1 MIAEI
6 FLLLFNLLI
15 ILLCAEVFTNGL
27 EVFGKKLSL
36 SQAIV
41 GSVLAAVGTALPET
55 IIPLV
60 AIFLHKGQTGHS
72 IGVGAILGAPFMLAT
87 MAFLMIGLTVV
98 SGYIT
103 KRRTFVFEAEI
114 PTVKRDL
121 IFFLIMYSTGIFL
134 PSITKWHIIVAVMLL
149 FGYIFYLYTTF
160 RSESNAIV
168 HEERLYF
175 DRILGKIIPVK
186 KFKIFFSLLQVL
198 LSLLL
203 MIKGAHGFVEA
214 LGEVSF
220 KLGVDPLVF
229 ALLIAPVATELPEKF
244 NSITW
249 TFKGRDTLAMGNVT
263 GAMVFQS
270 TFPVSIGIIFT
281 EWNITGYALLSACL
295 AILSGVI
302 ILGEIFMRKK
312 ISPFTLIFLGTFYLI
327 YAFLVLKIF

>member
-1 MIAEI
+1 MANEI
-6 FLLLFNLLI
+6 FLLFFNLLL

-60 AIFLHKGQTGHS
+60 AIFLHRGETGHS

-87 MAFLMIGLTVV
+87 MAFLMIGLTIT

-114 PTVKRDL
+114 STVKRDL
-121 IFFLIMYSTGIFL
+121 IFFLLMYSSGIFL
-134 PSITKWHIIVAVMLL
+134 PLITKWHIPVAVMLL

-160 RSESNAIV
+160 RSESNAIL

-175 DRILGKIIPVK
+175 DRILGKILPIQ

-198 LSLLL
+198 ISLLV

-214 LGEVSF
+214 LGKVSF
-220 KLGVDPLVF
+220 KLGVDPLIF
-229 ALLIAPVATELPEKF
+229 EI
-244 NSITW
+244 
-249 TFKGRDTLAMGNVT
+249 GRAHV
-263 GAMVFQS
+263 
-270 TFPVSIGIIFT
+270 
-281 EWNITGYALLSACL
+281 
-295 AILSGVI
+295 
-302 ILGEIFMRKK
+302 
-312 ISPFTLIFLGTFYLI
+312 
-327 YAFLVLKIF
+327 